1 MELKTPLTFNHVYS
15 SAPWGGGWIRTL
27 FGRTDAPD
35 ICSESWEIS
44 GHPFGMSL
52 MKTGPYAGCSLAD
65 LTKKFGVALV
75 GTKAPDP
82 GRFPLL
88 IKLLDARRSLSVQ
101 VHPSTTN
108 AALTGGEPKT
118 EAWIVLAAAPGATL
132 YAGAEPG
139 TTEESFRAAAAHG
152 EAMVG
157 TLARHSVKDGDAL
170 YIPGGVVHAIGAGC
184 LVYEVQQSSNTTYRF
199 YDWDRVDAL
208 GNRRPLHIE
217 QAFKSLDL
225 GFPPVHLHR
234 ARDPEAQG
242 NNIWRTYVHSP
253 FFTIRELELKDEVE
267 IKMDGS
273 TFISFF
279 VLEGG
284 VKITSGGESVE
295 AMRGASA
302 LVPAAAESCRLK
314 ARISATKLLVTTL

>member
-65 LTKKFGVALV
+65 LTTKFGVSLV

-88 IKLLDARRSLSVQ
+88 IKLLDARRTLSVQ
-101 VHPSTTN
+101 VHPSAAN

-139 TTEESFRAAAAHG
+139 TTE
-152 EAMVG
+152 
-157 TLARHSVKDGDAL
+157 
-170 YIPGGVVHAIGAGC
+170 
-184 LVYEVQQSSNTTYRF
+184 
-199 YDWDRVDAL
+199 
-208 GNRRPLHIE
+208 
-217 QAFKSLDL
+217 
-225 GFPPVHLHR
+225 
-234 ARDPEAQG
+234 
-242 NNIWRTYVHSP
+242 
-253 FFTIRELELKDEVE
+253 
-267 IKMDGS
+267 
-273 TFISFF
+273 
-279 VLEGG
+279 
-284 VKITSGGESVE
+284 
-295 AMRGASA
+295 
-302 LVPAAAESCRLK
+302 
-314 ARISATKLLVTTL
+314 

>member
-1 MELKTPLTFNHVYS
+1 MELKTPLTFSHVYS

-35 ICSESWEIS
+35 ICSESWEVS
-44 GHPFGMSL
+44 GHPFGMSR
-52 MKTGPYAGCSLAD
+52 MKNGPYAGCSLAD
-65 LTKKFGVALV
+65 LTEKFGTALT
-75 GTKAPDP
+75 GTKAPVP

-101 VHPSTTN
+101 VHPSEAN
-108 AALTGGEPKT
+108 ASLTGGEPKT
-118 EAWIVLAAAPGATL
+118 EAWVVLAAAPGAAL

-139 TTEESFRAAAAHG
+139 TSEESFRAAVAHG

-157 TLARHSVKDGDAL
+157 TLSRHAVKDGDAL

-184 LVYEVQQSSNTTYRF
+184 LIYEVQQSSNTTYRF

-208 GNRRPLHIE
+208 GKSRPLHIE

-234 ARDPEAQG
+234 ARNPQAQG
-242 NNIWRTYVHSP
+242 LNMWRTYIHSP
-253 FFTIRELELKDEVE
+253 FFTIRELTLADEVE
-267 IKMDGS
+267 IPLDGS
-273 TFISFF
+273 TFLSLF
-279 VLEGG
+279 VLDGG
-284 VKITSGGESVE
+284 VKVTSGGESVE
-295 AMRGASA
+295 VMRGSSA
-302 LVPAAAESCRLK
+302 LVPADAGACRLK

>member
-1 MELKTPLTFNHVYS
+1 MEIKTPLTFAHVYS

-27 FGRTDAPD
+27 FGRTDAPE
-35 ICSESWEIS
+35 ICSESWEVS
-44 GHPFGMSL
+44 GHPFGMSRL
-52 MKTGPYAGCSLAD
+52 RNGPYAGCSLAE
-65 LTKKFGVALV
+65 LAEEFGAALV

-82 GRFPLL
+82 RRFPLL

-101 VHPSTTN
+101 VHPNESN

-118 EAWIVLAAAPGATL
+118 EAWVVLAAAPGAAL

-139 TTEESFRAAAAHG
+139 TSEESFRAAVEHG

-157 TLARHSVKDGDAL
+157 TLSRHAVKEGDAL

-184 LVYEVQQSSNTTYRF
+184 LIYEVQQSSNTTYRF

-208 GNRRPLHIE
+208 GHGRPLHIE

-234 ARDPEAQG
+234 ARNPVEQG
-242 NNIWRTYVHSP
+242 ANIWRTYVRSP
-253 FFTIRELELKDEVE
+253 YFTIRELELRDELD
-267 IKMDGS
+267 IPLDGS
-273 TFISFF
+273 TFLAIFA
-279 VLEGG
+279 LEGG
-284 VKITSGGESVE
+284 VKVTSGGESAE
-295 AMRGASA
+295 IMRGSSA
-302 LVPAAAESCRLK
+302 VVPAAAESCHLK
-314 ARISATKLLVTTL
+314 ARISATKLLVTML